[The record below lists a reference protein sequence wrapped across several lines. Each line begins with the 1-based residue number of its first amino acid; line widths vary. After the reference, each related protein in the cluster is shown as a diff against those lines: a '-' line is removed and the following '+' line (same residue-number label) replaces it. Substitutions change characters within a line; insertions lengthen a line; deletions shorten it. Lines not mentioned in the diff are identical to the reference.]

1 MDEWA
6 QIRSFRRVSAIVL
19 SRSQT
24 SESFPKLFDPEHIPE
39 SQTDPRLPSRL
50 TSCKRR
56 PVSQQVPIGNGFFA
70 QIFVNL
76 HLADPMQ
83 TPSVK
88 LPSRNE

>member
-1 MDEWA
+1 MYAWA
-6 QIRSFRRVSAIVL
+6 EILSFRGVGAIVL
-19 SRSQT
+19 SRSQP
-24 SESFPKLFDPEHIPE
+24 SESFPKLFDPKHIPE

-56 PVSQQVPIGNGFFA
+56 PVSQQVPVGNDLFT

-76 HLADPMQ
+76 HLADAVQ